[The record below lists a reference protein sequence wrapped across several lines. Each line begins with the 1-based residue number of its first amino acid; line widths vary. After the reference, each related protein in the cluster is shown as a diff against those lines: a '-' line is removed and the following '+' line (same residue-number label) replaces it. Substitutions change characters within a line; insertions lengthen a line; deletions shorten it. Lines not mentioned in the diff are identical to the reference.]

1 MFNVGS
7 GAVCLL
13 FIYEKHIMGRTESF
27 FWPHKIFDLLIKY
40 AQDNG
45 IKSRFVSSVVVLP
58 ILFVLLCYYT
68 CFVLACWFFAGIFL
82 LFSVYLSPG
91 NRDHKAI
98 FERKCKIIYLQLLLR
113 LFLHVLCASAI
124 CYFSFCYVILLF
136 RAYVFFLF
144 KVLLQFAK
152 LLLECTNGGG
162 LEKVACSVVE

>member
-68 CFVLACWFFAGIFL
+68 CFVLAC
-82 LFSVYLSPG
+82 
-91 NRDHKAI
+91 
-98 FERKCKIIYLQLLLR
+98 
-113 LFLHVLCASAI
+113 
-124 CYFSFCYVILLF
+124 
-136 RAYVFFLF
+136 
-144 KVLLQFAK
+144 
-152 LLLECTNGGG
+152 
-162 LEKVACSVVE
+162 